1 LSYQSSCIYQ
11 YAKPYN
17 LSNVTKHILAHFV
30 HLHRATVNALRCINA
45 HVFCTH
51 KVKQTLQLQVEQVT
65 GNAQLQPA
73 AVPIPALPQVI
84 VPLPEIKKVSDAP
97 VPRQPPNGQLPV
109 DPAAAAAAA
118 AAAVGANRNA
128 SSGSGSA
135 NAIVNGRANGGI
147 ASVPGRRRVIR
158 DPDDIDMPDPAKV
171 KPPDPAA
178 VAEAAKVPVAPLQP
192 APAAELRRLFDLGV
206 KVSVNTQCNDTGTSM

>member
-1 LSYQSSCIYQ
+1 
-11 YAKPYN
+11 
-17 LSNVTKHILAHFV
+17 V
-30 HLHRATVNALRCINA
+30 
-45 HVFCTH
+45 
-51 KVKQTLQLQVEQVT
+51 QLQVEQVT
-65 GNAQLQPA
+65 GNVQLQPA

-97 VPRQPPNGQLPV
+97 VPRQPPIGQLPV

-118 AAAVGANRNA
+118 GGANRNA

-135 NAIVNGRANGGI
+135 NGITNGIANGGV

-206 KVSVNTQCNDTGTSM
+206 KVSATHSVVIQTLLCSVVD